1 MSHLEED
8 DADRK
13 YFEQG
18 LSCSMESLV
27 RNYSTIGDERA
38 EGLIK
43 HGSYHVRG
51 NSSPDDFMSWGD
63 YFYLEALLRMEKGIQ
78 SYWVDRK

>member
-1 MSHLEED
+1 MAIED
-8 DADRK
+8 ALRK
-13 YFEQG
+13 
-18 LSCSMESLV
+18 
-27 RNYSTIGDERA
+27 
-38 EGLIK
+38 IK
-43 HGSYHVRG
+43 VNGSYHVRG